1 MKRNGLIAF
10 LFVLHAL
17 AGNLN
22 ASPLAAFRLQTED
35 LNGNPINV
43 IHPSADFRLTAY
55 VEDIRNPAAQVP
67 GLWAA
72 FLNVAYNP
80 NLVSI
85 PANPNP
91 NPSDI
96 NGYSDLNI
104 VFGPYFAHGLLTGNL
119 DSPGVILGAGSS
131 SLSLVP
137 SGAAPIVLWTV
148 NARAIG
154 LGTVQFLPSFDSA
167 QTPGDPLPIDHES
180 LFLDPPFALSADQI
194 QFVGT
199 TLTIVVPE
207 PSSFILTAFGL
218 IGCLASGR
226 PARSPLGKRLASMR
240 LDRQWASAE
249 SAPSVAGTSPRSC
262 AGSVLAWRGMLRA
275 RG

>member
-1 MKRNGLIAF
+1 MAF

-35 LNGNPINV
+35 LNGNPISV

-55 VEDIRNPAAQVP
+55 VQDIRNPADTVS

-104 VFGPYFAHGLLTGNL
+104 VFGPYFADGLRTGNL
-119 DSPGVILGAGSS
+119 DSPGVILGAGSA
-131 SLSLVP
+131 SLSFFP
-137 SGAAPIVLWTV
+137 SGTAPIVLWTV
-148 NARAIG
+148 NARAID

-180 LFLDPPFALSADQI
+180 TFLNPPLTFSADQI

-199 TLTIVVPE
+199 TLTIIVPE
-207 PSSFILTAFGL
+207 PSSFMLAAIVL
-218 IGCLASGR
+218 IGCVAWVSG
-226 PARSPLGKRLASMR
+226 AVTLEVLGV
-240 LDRQWASAE
+240 DE
-249 SAPSVAGTSPRSC
+249 T
-262 AGSVLAWRGMLRA
+262 
-275 RG
+275 